1 MVDATNMPGVLPA
14 VLSLVVKAGPLILSL
29 FGHTSRTR
37 YSDRDTLLHLR
48 YGNCID
54 EIMVL
59 DDSTLVQK
67 VLNGDKRFFDELIAQ
82 HAARIF
88 QLVYRFFN
96 NRHQV
101 EDIVQDVF
109 LQAYQS
115 LDRYSGERPFSSWL
129 TTIAMRRCYREL
141 ALSSKRAEA
150 ALPELSRLEQDGLD
164 QLCLHKGSI
173 CANPETALIARDITA
188 RLLQALPP
196 REQMVLIMRDVEGLS
211 VRETARMLGI
221 TQIYVKVAHY
231 RARKKARAALAG
243 LENNHGQHKPL
254 KEKRL

>member
-1 MVDATNMPGVLPA
+1 MPGVLPA
-14 VLSLVVKAGPLILSL
+14 VLPLVVQADPLIVAV
-29 FGHTSRTR
+29 FRYTSSTR
-37 YSDRDTLLHLR
+37 FSDRASRLHLS

-54 EIMVL
+54 EIMGP

-67 VLNGDKRFFDELIAQ
+67 ILNGDKRFFDELVSR
-82 HAARIF
+82 HAVRIF

-96 NRHQV
+96 NRHQA

-115 LDRYSGERPFSSWL
+115 LGGYGGERPFNSWL

-141 ALSSKRAEA
+141 ALRSKRAEA
-150 ALPELSRLEQDGLD
+150 ALPELSRLEQDSLD
-164 QLCLHKGSI
+164 QLCLHKVSI

-221 TQIYVKVAHY
+221 SQIYVKVAHY
-231 RARKKARAALAG
+231 RARKKARTVLAG
-243 LENNHGQHKPL
+243 MEDKHGQHKPL
-254 KEKRL
+254 QEERL

>member
-1 MVDATNMPGVLPA
+1 MPEVLPA
-14 VLSLVVKAGPLILSL
+14 VLSLVVKADSLIWSL
-29 FGHTSRTR
+29 FWYTSSTR
-37 YSDRDTLLHLR
+37 YSSRDTRLHLR

-54 EIMVL
+54 EFMVP
-59 DDSTLVQK
+59 DDCTLVQK
-67 VLNGDKRFFDELIAQ
+67 VLNGDKRFFDELIAR
-82 HAARIF
+82 HATRIF

-96 NRHQV
+96 NRHQA

-109 LQAYQS
+109 FQAYQS
-115 LDRYSGERPFSSWL
+115 LDKYSGERPFKNWL

-141 ALSSKRAEA
+141 ALRSKRAEA
-150 ALPELSRLEQDGLD
+150 ALQELSRLEQDSLD

-188 RLLQALPP
+188 RLLQALLP

-221 TQIYVKVAHY
+221 SQIYVKVAHY

-243 LENNHGQHKPL
+243 MENKYGQHKPL
-254 KEKRL
+254 QEQGL

>member
-1 MVDATNMPGVLPA
+1 MPGALSALLP
-14 VLSLVVKAGPLILSL
+14 LVVKADRLIVSL
-29 FGHTSRTR
+29 LR
-37 YSDRDTLLHLR
+37 YTGSIRYPGRDTRLHLR

-54 EIMVL
+54 ETMVL
-59 DDSTLVQK
+59 DDCTLVQK
-67 VLNGDKRFFDELIAQ
+67 VLNGDKRFFDELVSR

-101 EDIVQDVF
+101 EDIVQDVL

-115 LDRYSGERPFSSWL
+115 LGGYGGERPFSSWL
-129 TTIAMRRCYREL
+129 KTIAVRSCYQEL
-141 ALSSKRAEA
+141 ALRSKRAESD
-150 ALPELSRLEQDGLD
+150 LPELSWVELDTLD
-164 QLCLHKGSI
+164 QLCLHRSSI

-188 RLLQALPP
+188 RLLQALPA
-196 REQMVLIMRDVEGLS
+196 REQMVLIMRDVEGLN

-231 RARKKARAALAG
+231 RARKKARAVLAG
-243 LENNHGQHKPL
+243 LENKHGQHKPL
-254 KEKRL
+254 QEKRLC